1 MTRTALSKDL
11 VVTLEVPDQ
20 RKFQQVVE
28 EGGRYCSRCHPH
40 LLEFKAVIKPITA
53 LLCVAAMILPAEAQ
67 TLADEVVLQ
76 YGVFEK
82 SNLAAKVCVNE
93 VGRMQEERN
102 GHYETLLH
110 AKALDPDA
118 PTIGEISDVLGEIRA
133 EDIALNQRRRSCAL
147 LLDELVAA
155 ATELRRN
162 CKAYTVPTNTE
173 NEPATAANAV
183 ATNICHGSIKGGEP
197 EKPSN

>member
-1 MTRTALSKDL
+1 
-11 VVTLEVPDQ
+11 VTLEVRDQ
-20 RKFQQVVE
+20 RKFQQVAE
-28 EGGRYCSRCHPH
+28 EGGRYCSRSHPH

-53 LLCVAAMILPAEAQ
+53 AVVCVAAMILPAEAQ
-67 TLADEVVLQ
+67 TLVDDVVLQ
-76 YGVFEK
+76 YSVFKK

-93 VGRMQEERN
+93 VGRMQEDRN

-110 AKALDPDA
+110 AKAQDPDA
-118 PTIGEISDVLGEIRA
+118 PTIGEISDVLGETRA
-133 EDIALNQRRRSCAL
+133 EDIALNQRRGSCAL

-162 CKAYTVPTNTE
+162 CKAYTAPTNTE
-173 NEPATAANAV
+173 NEPATAAHAV